1 MAWRR
6 RCFAAVRIWRMA
18 SGTGTRRGCL
28 EDNGATT
35 RPPPPHLQ
43 SSLHLSRSQ
52 SAHIVSPKS
61 KDCRL
66 TEPFIFCCG
75 SKERLAPLEAVWR
88 GLWQRRMR
96 KALVMCLCI
105 HFEKKWAERSD
116 GDHWDDFEKKSQG
129 QIFCHVEIRDARPS
143 VNIDKR

>member
-1 MAWRR
+1 ML
-6 RCFAAVRIWRMA
+6 C
-18 SGTGTRRGCL
+18 GCAHL
-28 EDNGATT
+28 EDGEWNGHSERMFGGQWCNNT
-35 RPPPPHLQ
+35 PPPPHLQ

-143 VNIDKR
+143 VNFAKR